1 MLGSWVW
8 SIIIGIVAGWL
19 AGQISRGHGFGV
31 WVDLIV
37 GIVGA
42 IIGNWV
48 MNLIGLQH
56 YGIIG
61 SLVTSTIGAVVLLWV
76 IRLFKPTRSD
86 TK

>member
-1 MLGSWVW
+1 MMGTNLIW

-19 AGQISRGHGFGV
+19 AGQFSRGHGFGV

-42 IIGNWV
+42 IIGSFALG
-48 MNLIGLQH
+48 LIGVQG

-61 SLVTSTIGAVVLLWV
+61 SLITSTVGAVILLWV
-76 IRLFKPTRSD
+76 MRLFMPEKTM
-86 TK
+86 K